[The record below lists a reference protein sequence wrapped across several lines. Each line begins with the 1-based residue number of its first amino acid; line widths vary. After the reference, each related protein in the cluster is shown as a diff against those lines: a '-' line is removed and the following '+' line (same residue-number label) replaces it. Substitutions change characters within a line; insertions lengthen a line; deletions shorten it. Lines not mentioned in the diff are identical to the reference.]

1 MSRKHLEIKKTFFL
15 PPPPPPFFCTLS
27 PSVPP
32 PPPPCLPSSLPSPPS
47 PFPPLPLFLHPLN
60 FSPTQAQYV
69 FLHDAILE
77 GVTSGNT
84 EVSAERLAQ
93 RMSELEEVDSD
104 GETGYQKEFNVRR
117 FICLSTFPFCLCLFL
132 LKVDLFV
139 VTSLCSVFVSSGSM
153 CESSQTQM
161 MMPTSSRIA
170 LPMPSHVSHIPS
182 HLSSWLHSL
191 HLSFKT

>member
-1 MSRKHLEIKKTFFL
+1 M
-15 PPPPPPFFCTLS
+15 
-27 PSVPP
+27 
-32 PPPPCLPSSLPSPPS
+32 
-47 PFPPLPLFLHPLN
+47 
-60 FSPTQAQYV
+60 

-84 EVSAERLAQ
+84 EVSAERLPQ

-117 FICLSTFPFCLCLFL
+117 FICLSTFPFCLCLFF

-139 VTSLCSVFVSSGSM
+139 VTSLCSVFVSSVSM

-170 LPMPSHVSHIPS
+170 LPMPSHVSHTLPCKPHPFTSVILAS
-182 HLSSWLHSL
+182 LSSPLIQNLTKLKLLRVVVLQAAISCPKQQIQHHKHDQPWSQALRGLVPACNVSHM
-191 HLSFKT
+191 H